1 MEKPKSAGLDSSIIF
16 KGAVSPEEK
25 INLLNQSQVLLNPS
39 LVEGFG
45 LVILEAYSC
54 VKPVIVSDT
63 KPLCDL
69 VSDSKDGYVCTL
81 NSSQWANRIVELLS
95 NQSLVEKMGKAGYQK
110 VVSNYSHE
118 KIMKELISLYET
130 ISSSS
135 CAKTSTI

>member
-1 MEKPKSAGLDSSIIF
+1 
-16 KGAVSPEEK
+16 
-25 INLLNQSQVLLNPS
+25 
-39 LVEGFG
+39 
-45 LVILEAYSC
+45 
-54 VKPVIVSDT
+54 
-63 KPLCDL
+63 L

-118 KIMKELISLYET
+118 KIMGELISLYET